1 MNVNQTRMFG
11 MALILF
17 ATCVLGC
24 GAQPSPSS
32 DATATLKDHGHSHE
46 QGHSREE
53 GHSQVA
59 GPHDGTIADW
69 GGGVFH
75 VELIVDHDKQ
85 DATVYVL
92 GDDAKTVMPIATDEI
107 QLAIKSPTLQVTM
120 KAMPQENDP
129 EGTAS
134 RFVGNHEGLGTAQ
147 EYEGTITGV
156 VDGTP
161 YSGNFSEVA
170 HTHHH

>member
-32 DATATLKDHGHSHE
+32 DAADPSDDHGHSHE
-46 QGHSREE
+46 KGHSHEE
-53 GHSQVA
+53 GHSDGA
-59 GPHDGTIADW
+59 GPHEGTIADW

-75 VELIVDHDKQ
+75 VELTVDHDKQ
-85 DATVYVL
+85 EATVYVL

-107 QLAIKSPTLQVTM
+107 QLAIKSPAFQVTM

-129 EGTAS
+129 EGAAS

-161 YSGNFSEVA
+161 YSGNFSETP
-170 HTHHH
+170 HTHNH